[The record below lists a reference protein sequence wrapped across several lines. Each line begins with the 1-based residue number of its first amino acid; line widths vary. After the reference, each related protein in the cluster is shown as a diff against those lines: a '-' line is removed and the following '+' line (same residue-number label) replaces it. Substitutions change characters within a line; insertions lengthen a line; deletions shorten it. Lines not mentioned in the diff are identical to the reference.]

1 MGPEELARGQV
12 TVIPGRVTDY
22 EYKINPMD
30 KCMILARP
38 VGSKMGYAVYGT
50 FTTPAHARRILATLT
65 GRVAEDER
73 E

>member
-1 MGPEELARGQV
+1 M
-12 TVIPGRVTDY
+12 TVISGRVTDY

-50 FTTPAHARRILATLT
+50 FTTPAQARRILASLSKQ
-65 GRVAEDER
+65 VAEDER